1 MTSRLCLLLICAL
14 APVAV
19 LTGCGSSAG
28 TSSHAGTTARGSG
41 SSSSAAKSGS
51 SSSAAKSGTAAG
63 PAPLDVEQAVAA
75 CRRSISAKLY

>member
-41 SSSSAAKSGS
+41 SSSSAAKSG
-51 SSSAAKSGTAAG
+51 TAAG

-75 CRRSISAKLY
+75 CRRSIGAKLY